1 MDPGS
6 TSGCPGAFSILTVSS
21 PPNHRST
28 SFCINIYFS
37 LMATKPVLMRI
48 ISHRPNNKCQVDLR
62 VVVASVFFG
71 LPLVQPA
78 GYKLS
83 HA

>member
-1 MDPGS
+1 MQGASLAAPGVS
-6 TSGCPGAFSILTVSS
+6 PSPCVITIRPSQLIL
-21 PPNHRST
+21 
-28 SFCINIYFS
+28 CINIYFS
-37 LMATKPVLMRI
+37 LMATKSVFMRI

-62 VVVASVFFG
+62 VVVASTFFG